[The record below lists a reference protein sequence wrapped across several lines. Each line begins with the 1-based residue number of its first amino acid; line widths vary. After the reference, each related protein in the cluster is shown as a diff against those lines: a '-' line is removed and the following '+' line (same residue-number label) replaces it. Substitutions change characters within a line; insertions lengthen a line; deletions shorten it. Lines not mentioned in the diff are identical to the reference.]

1 MPRIATS
8 TLAMKPQ
15 QADDQAYDDDNYLEP
30 PGIEDEG
37 HAIEPTP
44 APAPEPAPEPKR
56 RRGRPRKPV
65 PVHITENWREQHVEP
80 LAAPVEFSAT
90 DMHVLGVMALAAIRA
105 GVTLAEYAER
115 VREEADVW
123 ARVQADTARNSG

>member
-1 MPRIATS
+1 
-8 TLAMKPQ
+8 MKPQ
-15 QADDQAYDDDNYLEP
+15 QADDQAYADDDYLEP

-37 HAIEPTP
+37 HAIEPE
-44 APAPEPAPEPKR
+44 PAPEPAPKP

-65 PVHITENWREQHVEP
+65 PVHITENWREPHVAP
-80 LAAPVEFSAT
+80 AAPTEFSAT